1 MTCEAASGILGN
13 FEILQAGIN
22 ANYNIARVLAVS
34 TSFRVDE
41 IKFFI
46 CARPCVY
53 KMTCFVVF
61 IRRGFSPLTFKIEHN
76 DKELSRI
83 FGIDSFLAT

>member
-41 IKFFI
+41 INSLYVHGR
-46 CARPCVY
+46 AY
-53 KMTCFVVF
+53 
-61 IRRGFSPLTFKIEHN
+61 IR
-76 DKELSRI
+76 
-83 FGIDSFLAT
+83 